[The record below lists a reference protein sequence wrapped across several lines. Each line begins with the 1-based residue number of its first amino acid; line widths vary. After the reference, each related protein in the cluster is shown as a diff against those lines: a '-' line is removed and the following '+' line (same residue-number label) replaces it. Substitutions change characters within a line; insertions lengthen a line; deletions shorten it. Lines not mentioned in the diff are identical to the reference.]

1 MIRCASLLCVLVAS
15 IAPLQAAQMRGHVVD
30 SSGSAVAKATVY
42 LYWCAPTEG
51 PLNLPSV
58 YPEWGKHALSDA
70 QGNFV
75 IDNLDEAKL
84 YSLLV
89 VAEGFVPVQVERRD
103 CTSEVEAQVREMP
116 EDRKDPGRMVKGR
129 VLDEQ
134 DKPVW
139 GAEVRTVG
147 MKTGNEHRWGRLQG
161 IDPLTVTDPDGK
173 FVITTHEPD
182 LQLDLRIIKRG
193 FATQLATFQPPG
205 EQVHEYH
212 LTTGANVTGKLMKD
226 GQPAADITLGAVQVD
241 ASMEHNTGE
250 REAVS
255 DDKGVFTFPNL
266 GAKDEYKFYT
276 KMKSAGESGAMTLVQ
291 VTTPGENETGD
302 LGTVELKP
310 AHTITA
316 KLRVP
321 EGEELPAE
329 NVRVTL
335 RRNNAV
341 DSITVAAD
349 SDGVVKLVGVPSG
362 EQVLLLVQARG
373 FALAPENVSADPAL
387 SNRLIGKVDQDLEL
401 DILLEKSEP
410 GRRRSYTQSDM
421 EKREELFNQ
430 RLEGVAKEKK

>member
-1 MIRCASLLCVLVAS
+1 
-15 IAPLQAAQMRGHVVD
+15 
-30 SSGSAVAKATVY
+30 
-42 LYWCAPTEG
+42 
-51 PLNLPSV
+51 
-58 YPEWGKHALSDA
+58 
-70 QGNFV
+70 
-75 IDNLDEAKL
+75 
-84 YSLLV
+84 
-89 VAEGFVPVQVERRD
+89 
-103 CTSEVEAQVREMP
+103 MP

-266 GAKDEYKFYT
+266 GARDEYKFYT

-291 VTTPGENETGD
+291 VTTPGESETGD

-349 SDGVVKLVGVPSG
+349 SDGVVKLVGVPGG

-373 FALAPENVSADPAL
+373 FALSPENVSADPTL